1 MRLSRSQRHKAQ
13 ARLPGQCLIL
23 VGPEGRG
30 KDLIVASA
38 RRRFRAD
45 ASLDFP
51 QRIATRNSGDNDE
64 HACVSRAAFRDLER
78 SGGLFASWSLGG
90 HSFGLAGT
98 AAVAVAEGRT
108 VVFAAT
114 EEAAVE
120 LARRGERVHLVE
132 VAAGP
137 DAVRARAALATPV
150 IERAAQRAE
159 CGAAVFL
166 RRQVLQHGGD
176 VAEAVRAFH
185 ALILETRT
193 ERLGRDAAVLPVQ
206 PGSLKGARAR
216 LGVPARSS
224 GGSGAFALLTG
235 SR

>member
-1 MRLSRSQRHKAQ
+1 MRISRSQRQSPPAP
-13 ARLPGQCLIL
+13 LPGQCLIL

-51 QRIATRNSGDNDE
+51 QRLATRNSGDNDE

-90 HSFGLAGT
+90 HSFGLDGT

-114 EEAAVE
+114 EEAAVD
-120 LARRGERVHLVE
+120 LARRGERVHVVE

-137 DAVRARAALATPV
+137 DFVRSRAALATPL
-150 IERAAQRAE
+150 IERAALCAE
-159 CGAAVFL
+159 GGAAAFL

-176 VAEAVRAFH
+176 VAEGVRAFH

-193 ERLGRDAAVLPVQ
+193 ERLASQDPV
-206 PGSLKGARAR
+206 PSVPVGGLRGALVRLGAPTRLRSGDPAR
-216 LGVPARSS
+216 LRC
-224 GGSGAFALLTG
+224 
-235 SR
+235 